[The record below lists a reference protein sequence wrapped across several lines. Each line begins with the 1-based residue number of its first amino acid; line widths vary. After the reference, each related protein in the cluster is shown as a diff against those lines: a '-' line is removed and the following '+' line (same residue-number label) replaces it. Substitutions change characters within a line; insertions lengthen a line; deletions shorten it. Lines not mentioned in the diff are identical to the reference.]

1 MIIRLES
8 ETLRTIRE
16 SVKSLNVRFET
27 YASQYTVTPVI
38 NKTLNTI
45 QEMPEDKGGDDDEN
59 VEAKLSLSK
68 VEGKKEWYFFQKC
81 SAYLLRKGLLVCV
94 MSFVLKFRKLLIW
107 LRVTNFFF
115 KIILSYCCLN

>member
-45 QEMPEDKGGDDDEN
+45 QEMPEDKGDDDEN

-68 VEGKKEWYFFQKC
+68 VEGKKEWLFLPKVQCLFTKKGFIGLYYVIC
-81 SAYLLRKGLLVCV
+81 SQ
-94 MSFVLKFRKLLIW
+94 I
-107 LRVTNFFF
+107 
-115 KIILSYCCLN
+115 

>member
-16 SVKSLNVRFET
+16 SIKSLNVRFET

-45 QEMPEDKGGDDDEN
+45 QEMPEDKGDDGEN

-68 VEGKKEWYFFQKC
+68 VEGKKEWYYFQKYRGLFTKKGFVGLYYVIC
-81 SAYLLRKGLLVCV
+81 SQ
-94 MSFVLKFRKLLIW
+94 I
-107 LRVTNFFF
+107 
-115 KIILSYCCLN
+115 